1 MNTEDLKIKVAN
13 IIRIIARKRDDCRSK
28 TLLEIHHCISRMSD
42 AFNEINI
49 LLKIACI
56 MLVTTCACE

>member
-13 IIRIIARKRDDCRSK
+13 IIRIMARKKDDCRPK
-28 TLLEIHHCISRMSD
+28 TLVELHHYISRMSD

-49 LLKIACI
+49 LLKIVCTMLATICI
-56 MLVTTCACE
+56 CE